1 MTEERGK
8 RADDGFLEPRS
19 WGGGR
24 SRLGR
29 DEREGRGR
37 EGARVGRTEAR
48 ACIFARRFAR
58 RYFASYAS
66 EPASSA
72 TLGEHPEAYGAPR
85 QRVVFPSPGASSSV
99 GMPGRARR
107 SASTSA
113 CRRSIVSHCA
123 ASNRVVASYLARSA
137 AIGASTPASVGMAP
151 RGTRLVPPRG
161 RRNTEMV
168 ATKRSTRERQSD
180 PSVATQ
186 RISNLNRSH
195 RLGLSIAVT
204 RHSLGESTIAVHLL
218 MALMRLMNV
227 ISIIC
232 SRKPSLKQL
241 KPSVEHWA
249 RTTGASASLKTMR
262 GL

>member
-1 MTEERGK
+1 M
-8 RADDGFLEPRS
+8 
-19 WGGGR
+19 
-24 SRLGR
+24 
-29 DEREGRGR
+29 
-37 EGARVGRTEAR
+37 GRTEAR

-180 PSVATQ
+180 PSGRDPTDIFPFAGWRRTE
-186 RISNLNRSH
+186 NCP
-195 RLGLSIAVT
+195 
-204 RHSLGESTIAVHLL
+204 TIAPPTE
-218 MALMRLMNV
+218 ALRLNGTLSKRGPPAAQIAALPSTHHQGPTV
-227 ISIIC
+227 RARVLP
-232 SRKPSLKQL
+232 SRAGSLRSRGG
-241 KPSVEHWA
+241 SV
-249 RTTGASASLKTMR
+249 ASSQIER
-262 GL
+262 F